1 MNISSSPEEEN
12 KNAANYWRQ
21 SGAPQSRGEQ
31 EAQEGGRRR
40 RWRCREKPMK
50 RRRRK
55 RTSGRGGR
63 TESFT
68 EALQRS
74 AGVCER
80 RKTQRARIPERL
92 LHGGVRGPG
101 GAKPSML
108 VWSQIIQSRSRTSS
122 TKSASKKHAGGNEGS
137 GKRSVISSGSLF
149 ESKMTSLPRQSSIS
163 AFNPQTAATQRP
175 TVAMAI

>member
-12 KNAANYWRQ
+12 KNVANYWRQ

-31 EAQEGGRRR
+31 EAQEGGRRRR

-63 TESFT
+63 TENFT

-74 AGVCER
+74 AGVCEW
-80 RKTQRARIPERL
+80 RKTQRTRIPERL

-101 GAKPSML
+101 GGEAVDASLVSNYSEPLPHFQHKVCTLEETKAAAKD
-108 VWSQIIQSRSRTSS
+108 Q
-122 TKSASKKHAGGNEGS
+122 
-137 GKRSVISSGSLF
+137 
-149 ESKMTSLPRQSSIS
+149 
-163 AFNPQTAATQRP
+163 
-175 TVAMAI
+175 